1 MKTRIISTI
10 LLVAA
15 LALSLQITAFATGD
29 NTLYL
34 QIGDRTLTATLVD
47 NSATRALKELLAGNP
62 LTINM
67 SDYGGFEKVG
77 SLGTSLP
84 TSNQS
89 ITTEAGDLIL
99 YQGNQLVIFYEPN
112 SWSYTRLGK
121 INDVTQTELKSI
133 LGTGNVTVTLS
144 VNNFGEVPKTGFPNL
159 TRDVAVIA
167 VLFAVAAGLWVYILR
182 RKQRKANHG

>member
-1 MKTRIISTI
+1 MKVKTLITI
-10 LLVAA
+10 LLVTAMV
-15 LALSLQITAFATGD
+15 LSSQITAFASGD

-47 NSATRALKELLAGNP
+47 NSATRALKELLAENP

-77 SLGTSLP
+77 SLGSSLP

-99 YQGNQLVIFYEPN
+99 YQGNQFVIFYAPN
-112 SWSYTRLGK
+112 TWSYTRLGK
-121 INDVTQTELKSI
+121 INDVTQTELRNI

-144 VNNFGEVPKTGFPNL
+144 VNNFGEVPKTDAPNFASYA
-159 TRDVAVIA
+159 VAMV
-167 VLFAVAAGLWVYILR
+167 VLFAIAAVLWVYILR